1 MLVKHG
7 KRPLAS
13 AYVGHESLEAVNWAE
28 LLDPILI
35 VK

>member
-1 MLVKHG
+1 MVVKHG

-13 AYVGHESLEAVNWAE
+13 ACMGHESLEAVNWVE

>member
-1 MLVKHG
+1 MVMKYG

-13 AYVGHESLEAVNWAE
+13 ACMGQESLEAVNWAE
-28 LLDPILI
+28 LLDPIFI

>member
-1 MLVKHG
+1 VKLG

-13 AYVGHESLEAVNWAE
+13 ASMGLESLEAVNWVE
-28 LLDPILI
+28 LLDPILV